1 MQAAAVAFGPLL
13 DATTAMK
20 MPSFEATEVAGR
32 SVAESEFKRYLA
44 APALLNIPRPV
55 RSGMQALAALATI
68 NALSCFASPGS
79 TGILPL
85 VIGESDDAIWVTFH
99 GEGIYGEP
107 IAAIMLRVYALLEDA
122 GISATYEKRTIIE
135 DTVKR
140 ALPQLPALAITIVG
154 INTATMPPEQDS
166 ALSRALREVAGFI
179 FERNAAFVWSTND
192 RAGKHHAQMAVV
204 SHAGSGHVT
213 LAITDPHGCT
223 ADSCTTQTPHM
234 PCTRL
239 ASSLLQ
245 CGMSF
250 RLDASPRL
258 QSQEESCVPWAV
270 ALVLAR
276 SIRPATRKSQMWLVS
291 LVSVLYKLY
300 TCTER
305 APPQSSPRTKKRAT
319 ESRSE
324 SSKSSKTA
332 ALSSVRGPSTTTK
345 TTVSTDST
353 FSRSTVSET
362 GAGSRTTTTS
372 TSVTSVTTETA
383 IVLSSDSDSDSDSD
397 ARRREA
403 PRVTTFGLDESGGT
417 FVWSSN

>member
-1 MQAAAVAFGPLL
+1 
-13 DATTAMK
+13 MK
-20 MPSFEATEVAGR
+20 MPSFEAAEATEATEP
-32 SVAESEFKRYLA
+32 ESEFKRHLA

-68 NALSCFASPGS
+68 NALSRFASPGS

-85 VIGESDDAIWVTFH
+85 VIGESDDAIWLTFH

-107 IAAIMLRVYALLEDA
+107 IAAIMLRLYALLDDA

-135 DTVKR
+135 DTVER
-140 ALPQLPALAITIVG
+140 ALPQLPALEITIVG
-154 INTATMPPEQDS
+154 INTATMVPEQDS

-213 LAITDPHGCT
+213 LTITDPHGCT

-239 ASSLLQ
+239 ASSLLR

-305 APPQSSPRTKKRAT
+305 PPPQSSPRTKKRAT

-324 SSKSSKTA
+324 SSKSSKSSKTA
-332 ALSSVRGPSTTTK
+332 VFSSSVRGPSTTTK

-353 FSRSTVSET
+353 ESFSRSTASKT
-362 GAGSRTTTTS
+362 GAGSRTTTTETS

-383 IVLSSDSDSDSDSD
+383 IVLSSDSDSDSDV
-397 ARRREA
+397 RRSEA
-403 PRVTTFGLDESGGT
+403 PRVTTFGLDESGAT
-417 FVWSSN
+417 FVWRSNYHYQKSKRG